1 MADRVGQKI
10 GEYTLHETLGTDRCG
25 TRYRATATATGDE
38 ATVRVIPPPT
48 SDDRWFTDRVASTLR
63 RYIGV
68 DSPHLAALLAVGEA
82 NGAVYTV
89 GPPLVGT
96 SLRTRLGAP
105 LPPTAV
111 AALLGPIAAAL
122 DTIHGRYLV
131 HGDLRPETIL
141 LTARGPIL
149 TDAGLAAAIADAARL
164 SAGDASSPLA
174 DEAIYRAPEAL
185 IGGLA
190 DARADIYSLAVI
202 AYEALT
208 GQPPFRTETVA
219 GSAGQRS
226 TPPPTPPRER
236 NAALSVAANNL
247 LLRTLAT
254 SPYQRPATASELLA
268 AFGPASADPAT
279 FNPATPSPAPAQAA
293 QPAVPNAPSPPQRSS
308 FTAPAPFAAPG
319 WATPTPG
326 TSASPPLAP
335 TPAARPP
342 APAPRPAPEA
352 AASAAS
358 GQQRLLPTAP
368 SVAAPGIARARDTN
382 GGSSGAYTY
391 TSTPSFDAIAV
402 PGDTAQQLV
411 AGRTLLVNALAALAR
426 QRGAAPLTVERQHLV
441 SALRAVTATPT
452 PKGTSRTQA
461 TQELSPRMRQA
472 ARRPAPAERAVR
484 YVDNW
489 REVYSVPPQ
498 EALSALVKGSGVLA
512 FGAIFGAML
521 FRDIRCVLL
530 IVIVGSLGL
539 LASWRSTTER
549 AIICNA
555 DGFIVE
561 TGFFPWQR
569 VGRFYR
575 WSEIRAIRYH
585 EANPRKSKNGEVAA
599 KGVGHFAVLTP
610 SGEVF
615 DQTDAYTGFDL
626 KGLVSRFA
634 AQAPH
639 LPYAWLP
646 NDQVGTQPASQRV
659 GRYSMVT
666 RT

>member
-1 MADRVGQKI
+1 VADRVGQKI

-25 TRYRATATATGDE
+25 TRYRATAATTGDE

-48 SDDRWFTDRVASTLR
+48 SDDRWFADRVASTLR

-105 LPPTAV
+105 LPPTA
-111 AALLGPIAAAL
+111 IAAL

-164 SAGDASSPLA
+164 SAGDASSPPA
-174 DEAIYRAPEAL
+174 DEAIYRAPETL
-185 IGGLA
+185 SGGLA

-208 GQPPFRTETVA
+208 GQPPLRTETVA
-219 GSAGQRS
+219 SSAGQRS

-236 NAALSVAANNL
+236 NAALSVAANDL

-268 AFGPASADPAT
+268 AFGPASADPAM
-279 FNPATPSPAPAQAA
+279 FNPATPSPVPAQTA
-293 QPAVPNAPSPPQRSS
+293 QPAVPDAPSRPQRSS

-319 WATPTPG
+319 GATPTPG

-342 APAPRPAPEA
+342 APAPRLAPEA

-368 SVAAPGIARARDTN
+368 GVAAPGVARARDTN
-382 GGSSGAYTY
+382 GGSSDAYTY

-411 AGRTLLVNALAALAR
+411 AGRTLLVNALAALTR
-426 QRGAAPLTVERQHLV
+426 QRAAAPLTAERQHLV
-441 SALRAVTATPT
+441 STLRAVTATTT

-489 REVYSVPPQ
+489 RAVYSVPPQ

-575 WSEIRAIRYH
+575 WSEVRAIRYH
-585 EANPRKSKNGEVAA
+585 EANPPQIQERRSGGQGRRPLRRTDPERRGLRSDRRLHRVRFERTGVALRCA
-599 KGVGHFAVLTP
+599 NP
-610 SGEVF
+610 
-615 DQTDAYTGFDL
+615 
-626 KGLVSRFA
+626 
-634 AQAPH
+634 APP
-639 LPYAWLP
+639 LCLAP
-646 NDQVGTQPASQRV
+646 
-659 GRYSMVT
+659 
-666 RT
+666 